1 MDYIIDGYNLMKTEP
16 ELAMLQRAGLELARE
31 ALIKR
36 VNSAAGLKAAGQI
49 TIVFDGHQN
58 GNATESSQRYGR
70 IIVIYSKL
78 GETADE
84 VIKRMVRQS
93 DTPENIKVITR
104 DWEIK
109 DVVWA
114 AGSGSTNISRRPTP
128 KTKKSSVGNKNKEAD
143 DNPGWNATTRKRG
156 PSKRPAKSQRK
167 PNPNKDVYW

>member
-1 MDYIIDGYNLMKTEP
+1 MKTEP

-36 VNSAAGLKAAGQI
+36 VNSAAGLKTAGQI

-84 VIKRMVRQS
+84 VIKRMVRQA
-93 DTPENIKVITR
+93 DTPGK
-104 DWEIK
+104 
-109 DVVWA
+109 
-114 AGSGSTNISRRPTP
+114 
-128 KTKKSSVGNKNKEAD
+128 
-143 DNPGWNATTRKRG
+143 
-156 PSKRPAKSQRK
+156 
-167 PNPNKDVYW
+167 Y

>member
-1 MDYIIDGYNLMKTEP
+1 MLYIIDGYNLMKTEP

-36 VNSAAGLKAAGQI
+36 INSAAGLKTAGQI

-58 GNATESSQRYGR
+58 GNVTESSQRYGR

-114 AGSGSTNISRRPTP
+114 AGSASTNISRRPTQ
-128 KTKKSSVGNKNKEAD
+128 KTKKSAVSSKDANEDKPA
-143 DNPGWNATTRKRG
+143 WNSTTRKRG
-156 PSKRPAKSQRK
+156 PGKRPAKNQRK
-167 PNPNKDVYW
+167 PDPNKDVYW